1 MATYTVASDKPNGT
15 YTLNEISIRDG
26 RAQENRLALNN
37 QGEQNQ
43 YGGDGSPTGHLTHG
57 FNFADYTIE
66 VTAPTGGSISDSL
79 MPTMTSITPVTGT
92 VNVGNIASVNY
103 VADGTGSD
111 LKDVV
116 FYFRNEASGSQFS
129 VSDQAGDGNA
139 TAQLTNSN
147 LVSGTYEFQNGW
159 VVDQANNRLSL
170 NAEDFDASITLVV
183 PDNLTDPQTD
193 FVPPILDDFSFLPD
207 IA

>member
-1 MATYTVASDKPNGT
+1 
-15 YTLNEISIRDG
+15 
-26 RAQENRLALNN
+26 
-37 QGEQNQ
+37 NQ
-43 YGGDGSPTGHLTHG
+43 YGGDGSHTGNLTHN
-57 FNFADYTIE
+57 FTFADYTIE

-111 LKDVV
+111 LTQV
-116 FYFRNEASGSQFS
+116 YLSFRNEAAGKQFS
-129 VSDQAGDGNA
+129 VEDRDGDGNA
-139 TAQLTNSN
+139 TGKLNQNMN

-183 PDNLTDPQTD
+183 PDNLTDAQTD
-193 FVPPILDDFSFLPD
+193 FETPILDDFSFLPD